1 MTEHD
6 SLIESPRPLDSSVA
20 RRMSRQRRRDTAPEV
35 ALRRLLHRRGLRF
48 RVDWPL
54 PGMPRRRADIAF
66 TRRRIAVFVDGC
78 FWHACP
84 EHRTAPATNA
94 EWWATKLDK
103 NVRRD
108 RDTDEHLTSLGW
120 TVLRYWEHEDPA
132 SAADSVEAAVRNAA
146 GGPPPTAD

>member
-1 MTEHD
+1 
-6 SLIESPRPLDSSVA
+6 
-20 RRMSRQRRRDTAPEV
+20 MSRQRRRDTAPEV

-54 PGMPRRRADIAF
+54 PGIPRRRADIAF

-94 EWWATKLDK
+94 EWWATKLEK

-120 TVLRYWEHEDPA
+120 TVLRYWEHEDPV
-132 SAADSVEAAVRNAA
+132 SAADSVEAAVREAA
-146 GGPPPTAD
+146 GDPPRTAD